1 MATTQVIAEYKSRS
15 NAMTKKT
22 TLLLMLMIS
31 LLGVMLLMTHQV
43 ARAGSNGQQLEVG
56 VGCWWN
62 TATVTGRN
70 HNGTLVTW
78 RTTNTTL
85 IPCTRLTVK
94 TTGWWWV
101 GTVTIQTTGV
111 LGRRNVCY
119 PNVPRSQS
127 GDWVRVDCVPR

>member
-1 MATTQVIAEYKSRS
+1 
-15 NAMTKKT
+15 MTKKT
-22 TLLLMLMIS
+22 TLLLVLMIS

-78 RTTNTTL
+78 RTSNTTL
-85 IPCTRLTVK
+85 
-94 TTGWWWV
+94 
-101 GTVTIQTTGV
+101 
-111 LGRRNVCY
+111 
-119 PNVPRSQS
+119 VPRLAPKLRDSLA
-127 GDWVRVDCVPR
+127 